1 MAESEHILV
10 VCTRAQRER
19 LERSSASPGRG
30 VTWEPAMIE
39 QVFYEALAGNDKL
52 IPVLIGEGSEQDIPL
67 VLRPYTYYRVPEQYE
82 ELYRLLTRQPMAAAP
97 PLGAVRAF
105 PMFSSH
111 QSPEGALA
119 ADDWLADIES
129 TLPQAQRYHD
139 EGLAIARQL
148 AIRAPARTDLQ
159 RDLYVSYERLG
170 DLLGAMGDGER
181 ARRHYAEGL
190 TAARSLAERE
200 PNRSDLQRDLA
211 VLLIKLGDL
220 SLKRGA
226 VQDARQ
232 RYEESSAVL
241 RALVEKEPG
250 RTDLQRDLS
259 SSYDRLGD
267 VQRALGN
274 ADESRGWYDQSS
286 AIRRGLAQREPERSD
301 LQRDLAISLV
311 RLADMTP
318 GDAELRREALALLRD
333 LEARGALQA
342 QYRSLLERLADAAAE
357 PT

>member
-1 MAESEHILV
+1 
-10 VCTRAQRER
+10 
-19 LERSSASPGRG
+19 
-30 VTWEPAMIE
+30 
-39 QVFYEALAGNDKL
+39 
-52 IPVLIGEGSEQDIPL
+52 
-67 VLRPYTYYRVPEQYE
+67 
-82 ELYRLLTRQPMAAAP
+82 
-97 PLGAVRAF
+97 
-105 PMFSSH
+105 
-111 QSPEGALA
+111 
-119 ADDWLADIES
+119 
-129 TLPQAQRYHD
+129 
-139 EGLAIARQL
+139 
-148 AIRAPARTDLQ
+148 
-159 RDLYVSYERLG
+159 
-170 DLLGAMGDGER
+170 MGDGER